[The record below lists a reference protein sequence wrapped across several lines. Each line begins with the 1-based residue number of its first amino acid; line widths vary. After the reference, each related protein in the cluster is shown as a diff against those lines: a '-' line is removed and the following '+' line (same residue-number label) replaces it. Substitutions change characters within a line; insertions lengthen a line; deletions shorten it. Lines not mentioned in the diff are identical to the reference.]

1 VAPTSTGRDRNQL
14 EKDVAAVERDLE
26 VAATQARE
34 AQDAL
39 ERLKASESE
48 LAGRL
53 ALASRAKGD
62 LEQRLAQLQGA
73 LREAERE
80 AAEHAFHRAVAAR
93 DTAAEEAA
101 KAIER
106 AVSAIEALDGARIA
120 MEEASGEAAT
130 MGGEVPAAPP
140 GDPEVFAQEWSRLAH
155 LVRDK
160 AQWQLEQDLVE
171 AAAASSMGHAIKDL
185 PVHLQHLAR
194 ERRRALH
201 GLR

>member
-1 VAPTSTGRDRNQL
+1 VASTSTGRDRNQL
-14 EKDVAAVERDLE
+14 EKDLAAVERDLE

-62 LEQRLAQLQGA
+62 LEQRLAQLHGA

-80 AAEHAFHRAVAAR
+80 AAEHAFHQAVAAR

-106 AVSAIEALDGARIA
+106 AVAAIEALDGARIA
-120 MEEASGEAAT
+120 MGQALEQAAT

-140 GDPEVFAQEWSRLAH
+140 GDPEVFAQEWSRLAQ

-171 AAAASSMGHAIKDL
+171 VAAASSMGHAIKDL